1 MPETEVRVTLG
12 EIARGVEKA
21 SNSVDAARGEIQVLR
36 QEVNARPDWEDVKRV
51 ERGLETKI
59 AAAATPLEAK
69 ITALETATKTKD
81 TLQDMSISK
90 LEGWGNWATKAVGGL
105 VIAAVLVRSGMG

>member
-1 MPETEVRVTLG
+1 MPETQTAITLG

-21 SNSVDAARGEIQVLR
+21 AQGVDAAREEIQELR

-51 ERGLETKI
+51 ERGLELQLK
-59 AAAATPLEAK
+59 AS
-69 ITALETATKTKD
+69 ETAAKTKD
-81 TLQDMSISK
+81 TLQDLAIAK

-105 VIAAVLVRSGMG
+105 VIAALLVRSGLG